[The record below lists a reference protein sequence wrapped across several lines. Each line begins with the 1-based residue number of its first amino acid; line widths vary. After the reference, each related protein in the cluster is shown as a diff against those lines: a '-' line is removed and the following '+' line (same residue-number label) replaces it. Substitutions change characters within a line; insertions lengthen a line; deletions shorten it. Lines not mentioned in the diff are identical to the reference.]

1 MCVCVSMGEA
11 QLFLCLVHI
20 EFVAINR
27 GTERDNWYYL

>member
-11 QLFLCLVHI
+11 HLFLIHI

-27 GTERDNWYYL
+27 FLGTERDNWYYL